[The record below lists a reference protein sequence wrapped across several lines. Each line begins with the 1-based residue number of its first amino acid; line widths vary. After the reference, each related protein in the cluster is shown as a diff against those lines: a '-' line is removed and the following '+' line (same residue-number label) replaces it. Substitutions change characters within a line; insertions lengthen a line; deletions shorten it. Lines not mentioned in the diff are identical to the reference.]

1 MVFYRAISLYNH
13 LLYIYILWLF
23 LFQVK
28 KEKKQ
33 YSVVIR
39 FSVLQTLVKKN
50 EIMQIWNNLTNFS
63 HQNKHQTAYKK
74 NYMIKFVNQNK
85 INVGIGKFYLC
96 WTYKVIVT
104 FTYKKLKHKMC
115 ILTLV
120 KISNQIQTFFY
131 TQF

>member
-28 KEKKQ
+28 KKKP
-33 YSVVIR
+33 I
-39 FSVLQTLVKKN
+39 VLSSGSQFFKHWWKKN

-74 NYMIKFVNQNK
+74 NYMIKLMNQNK

>member
-28 KEKKQ
+28 KKKT
-33 YSVVIR
+33 I
-39 FSVLQTLVKKN
+39 VLSSSSQFFKYWWKKN

>member
-1 MVFYRAISLYNH
+1 MVFYRAISLNNH

-28 KEKKQ
+28 KKKT
-33 YSVVIR
+33 I
-39 FSVLQTLVKKN
+39 VLSSGSQFFKHWWTKN